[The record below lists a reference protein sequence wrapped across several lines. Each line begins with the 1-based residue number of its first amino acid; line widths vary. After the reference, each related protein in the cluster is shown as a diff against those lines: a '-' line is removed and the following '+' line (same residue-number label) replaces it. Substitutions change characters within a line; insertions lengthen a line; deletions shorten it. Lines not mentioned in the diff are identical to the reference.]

1 MTLSAKLICLNAT
14 HPTLNSLNQYL
25 LNLAR
30 YDTDYDVR
38 DRARFLRALT
48 IPSQEE
54 KPGLNQL
61 KEHLKTILLSNK
73 EPAVIESEV
82 QAASEYNIGSL
93 SLLAHQP
100 LPGYEPLPDFPQE
113 QPDTSVRDVE
123 ELEGWSGSRTKVME
137 TGFGSDS
144 FDAYRGS
151 GRFNSGAGA
160 STALSGVEAMGSS
173 SMYASSANVKKKG
186 NDYDLDAFYDES
198 SEEDDSE
205 SSQEDESEAPT
216 SESESEDESEEES
229 EEEASD
235 QEEEEEDSATTEE
248 DSDQDSSGLSSD
260 EEDSNT
266 KVIRKTR

>member
-1 MTLSAKLICLNAT
+1 MTLSAKLICLNPI
-14 HPTLNSLNQYL
+14 HPVLNSLNQYL

-48 IPSQEE
+48 IPSQQEE
-54 KPGLNQL
+54 KGSGLNQL
-61 KEHLKTILLSNK
+61 QEHLKTILLSNK

-82 QAASEYNIGSL
+82 QAAASEYNIGSL

-113 QPDTSVRDVE
+113 QPDASVRDVE
-123 ELEGWSGSRTKVME
+123 ELEGWSGSRTVVME

-144 FDAYRGS
+144 FDSYRGGNNNASRFHS
-151 GRFNSGAGA
+151 GVGA
-160 STALSGVEAMGSS
+160 STALSGIEAMGSS
-173 SMYASSANVKKKG
+173 SMYSPSNLKKKG

-198 SEEDDSE
+198 SD
-205 SSQEDESEAPT
+205 EDESET
-216 SESESEDESEEES
+216 SEEETSSSESEEEES
-229 EEEASD
+229 DEETDEEEETEGTST
-235 QEEEEEDSATTEE
+235 EEEEEDDA
-248 DSDQDSSGLSSD
+248 SSGLSND
-260 EEDSNT
+260 EEDSKI

>member
-1 MTLSAKLICLNAT
+1 MNAT

-113 QPDTSVRDVE
+113 QPDASVRDVE
-123 ELEGWSGSRTKVME
+123 ELEGWSGSRTRVME

-144 FDAYRGS
+144 FDTYRGS

-173 SMYASSANVKKKG
+173 SMYASSANMKKKG

-198 SEEDDSE
+198 SEEDESE
-205 SSQEDESEAPT
+205 SSEEDEDETST
-216 SESESEDESEEES
+216 SESESEDEDEDEDEDEVS

-235 QEEEEEDSATTEE
+235 QEESEEDGTTTEE

-260 EEDSNT
+260 DEHSNT

>member
-1 MTLSAKLICLNAT
+1 MICLNAT
-14 HPTLNSLNQYL
+14 HPILNSLNQYL

-82 QAASEYNIGSL
+82 QSASEYNIGSL

-113 QPDTSVRDVE
+113 QPDASVRDVE
-123 ELEGWSGSRTKVME
+123 ELEGWSGSRTVVME

-144 FDAYRGS
+144 FDSYRGNNNN
-151 GRFNSGAGA
+151 RFNSGAGA

-173 SMYASSANVKKKG
+173 SMYSSSNMKKKG

-198 SEEDDSE
+198 SEEDESE
-205 SSQEDESEAPT
+205 SDEEDDTSS
-216 SESESEDESEEES
+216 SESESDEEDEDEEDEDEEEGDGTTTEEES
-229 EEEASD
+229 D
-235 QEEEEEDSATTEE
+235 D
-248 DSDQDSSGLSSD
+248 DDSSSLSSQD
-260 EEDSNT
+260 GNSNLN
-266 KVIRKTR
+266 VIRKTR

>member
-1 MTLSAKLICLNAT
+1 M
-14 HPTLNSLNQYL
+14 
-25 LNLAR
+25 
-30 YDTDYDVR
+30 R

-113 QPDTSVRDVE
+113 QPDVSVRDVE
-123 ELEGWSGSRTKVME
+123 ELEGWSGSRTRVME

-144 FDAYRGS
+144 FDTYRGS
-151 GRFNSGAGA
+151 SSRFNSGAGA

-173 SMYASSANVKKKG
+173 SMYASSANMKKKG

-198 SEEDDSE
+198 SEEEESE
-205 SSQEDESEAPT
+205 SSEEDEDTST
-216 SESESEDESEEES
+216 SESESEDGSEEE
-229 EEEASD
+229 EEATD
-235 QEEEEEDSATTEE
+235 QEEEEEEDGTTTEE

-260 EEDSNT
+260 DEDAST